1 MCSGCWGIKPN
12 IWNTF
17 FTLWVMRMNLKIY
30 AMTHKQFEVPTDP
43 MYQPLH
49 VGHVSATDF
58 GYSGDDTG
66 DNISHLNCYYSEL
79 TGHYWLWKNCK
90 DVDYIGT
97 CHYRRYLINEQEK
110 VLTKSEY
117 ENLLK
122 DYDLVTTKRVI
133 LNNSYHYGF
142 SANHNIKALDT
153 AGEVIRDLY
162 PEYYDAYITLV
173 HQNETY
179 FGNMFVTSKVLFD
192 KYCEWLFTI
201 FEEVS
206 NRIDLDTD
214 EDAYH
219 KRVLGFISE
228 FLLLVWVRVNNLK
241 VYECKV
247 GMLGEK
253 AETRELKETLAEYFK
268 KKDIEGAKAYF
279 LKVKE
284 ARPDVM
290 MEASDVTGE
299 LRICMQIIATCGKEI
314 ENYGSSVLDRE
325 TDFRKLVA
333 MFTEL
338 NNIVYRKHRGISR
351 EADDLFLKE
360 NQISDVAVSVAEAV
374 YMAVTKA
381 VEKSPEFWERRTTL

>member
-1 MCSGCWGIKPN
+1 
-12 IWNTF
+12 
-17 FTLWVMRMNLKIY
+17 MNLRIY
-30 AMTHKQFEVPTDP
+30 AMTHKQFEVPADS

-49 VGHVSATDF
+49 VGHAKAIDL
-58 GYSGDDTG
+58 GYPGDDTG

-90 DVDYIGT
+90 DADYIGT

-162 PEYYDAYITLV
+162 PEYYDTYITLV

-179 FGNMFVTSKVLFD
+179 FGNMFVTSKALFD

-201 FEEVS
+201 FAEVEK
-206 NRIDLDTD
+206 RIDLDTD

-228 FLLLVWVRVNNLK
+228 FLLLVWVKVNGLK

-253 AETRELKETLAEYFK
+253 AETRELKEILAEYFK

-279 LKVKE
+279 LKIKE

-299 LRICMQIIATCGKEI
+299 LRICMQIIATCGKEM
-314 ENYGSSVLDRE
+314 ECYGCSVLDRE
-325 TDFRKLVA
+325 TDFRKLVM

-338 NNIVYRKHRGISR
+338 NNIVYRKHKGSST
-351 EADDLFLKE
+351 EADEQFLNE
-360 NQISDVAVSVAEAV
+360 NQMSDVALAVAEAV

-381 VEKSPEFWERRTTL
+381 MEESPEFWEKRI